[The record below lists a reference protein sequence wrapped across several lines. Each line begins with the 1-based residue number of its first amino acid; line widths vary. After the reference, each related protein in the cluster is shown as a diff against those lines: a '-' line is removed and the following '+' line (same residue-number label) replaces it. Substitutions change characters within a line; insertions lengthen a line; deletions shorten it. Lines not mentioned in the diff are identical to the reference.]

1 MGKGEPLKKSRPT
14 WINMRVT
21 EILQYEDVYFVTCH
35 NDNMKNALYLVFED
49 NIPHIGDHVTLD
61 LKWRAKKYSKK
72 RHEKIGERVLKD
84 KEIPHIC
91 ENCIHFNRIAGMA
104 RTGVCDA
111 NELNRRVG
119 VPVVLTS
126 SEETCW
132 QWERDREM
140 I

>member
-1 MGKGEPLKKSRPT
+1 MEEFRNGRPIFLK
-14 WINMRVT
+14 MRVS
-21 EILQYEDVYFVTCH
+21 EIVQYEGVFFVTCH
-35 NDNMKNALYLVFED
+35 TDNMKNSLYLVMEE
-49 NIPHIGDHVTLD
+49 NIPHLGDRVMLD
-61 LKWRAKKYSKK
+61 LSWKAKMYSKK

-84 KEIPHIC
+84 KEIQHIC